1 MKYAIDY
8 EKYETHWQWSVSVEG
23 DLIAHG
29 TSPTLAGAMDA
40 ADAVVEEAESEA
52 Q

>member
-1 MKYAIDY
+1 VKYVIDY
-8 EKYETHWQWSVSVEG
+8 EKYKTHWQWSVSVDG

-40 ADAVVEEAESEA
+40 ANAVVEESEA
-52 Q
+52 K